1 MAYKL
6 LFTVKFFGSL
16 TYVAHM
22 NFMTQILSLPPEIHI
37 GLEVSLFGFMTP
49 VAMLIMRPQLNHRAL
64 LKIVQSSAMRHMHM
78 TYPIGITTT

>member
-22 NFMTQILSLPPEIHI
+22 NFMTQILSLPPEILT

-49 VAMLIMRPQLNHRAL
+49 VAMLIMRP
-64 LKIVQSSAMRHMHM
+64 
-78 TYPIGITTT
+78 